1 MKSYE
6 SLESIF
12 EKSAHLEHAIA
23 MLQWDEATTMPAGG
37 ASIRAHSLAT
47 LTGLQQSLL
56 ASHDHLDAIRTAS
69 ACHTLTDWQRANLQ
83 LMERDIL
90 KRLAVP
96 TDLVEALTRAS
107 IETEQHWRELK
118 PTHQWDAFAPHL
130 SALFDLT
137 HEYACALGEALSLSP
152 YDALIDSYSPGV
164 TQAQIDP
171 VFTDIQ
177 TKLPMCTL

>member
-69 ACHTLTDWQRANLQ
+69 ACHALTDWQRANLQ

-107 IETEQHWRELK
+107 IETERCDDTF
-118 PTHQWDAFAPHL
+118 PDSAISCACCTDAAASI
-130 SALFDLT
+130 SA
-137 HEYACALGEALSLSP
+137 AEARVENMVRDRVPPSVSSVAR
-152 YDALIDSYSPGV
+152 DRS
-164 TQAQIDP
+164 AQRDE
-171 VFTDIQ
+171 
-177 TKLPMCTL
+177 